1 MTVVSSLV
9 TTTLRAW
16 PSSDDVGGLQGQADL
31 FADDLA
37 TGEDRNVLQH
47 RLAAVTE
54 ARGLDGDGLEGAADL
69 VDDQGGQRLALDV
82 LGDDQQRLAGLDD
95 LLQQRKQILDRRHL
109 RRDEQDVRILEDRFL
124 TLGVGDEVTRDVAL
138 VEAHTLGQLELQ
150 AEGVRLLDG
159 DDTLVADLVHGLG
172 DQLADLGVAGRDR
185 GGGSDL
191 LLGLDLFGR
200 LEQRLGD
207 LLDGLLDAA
216 LQTERVGACR
226 DVAQTL
232 ANERLGQHGGGGGAV
247 ARDVVGLLGDFLDQL
262 SADLLVRV
270 LQLDLLG
277 DGHAIVGD
285 RGGAPLLLQD
295 DVAALG
301 TQRHLY
307 RVGEGVKAPLEA
319 ATGLFV
325 VRNYLG
331 HCEEIP
337 PIRGSHVLWSGAV
350 PATDGWGCAP
360 RVRPLPHRPDLALT
374 GRECQLHF

>member
-1 MTVVSSLV
+1 MASAISSPIWRV
-9 TTTLRAW
+9 T
-16 PSSDDVGGLQGQADL
+16 
-31 FADDLA
+31 
-37 TGEDRNVLQH
+37 
-47 RLAAVTE
+47 
-54 ARGLDGDGLEGAADL
+54 
-69 VDDQGGQRLALDV
+69 
-82 LGDDQQRLAGLDD
+82 
-95 LLQQRKQILDRRHL
+95 
-109 RRDEQDVRILEDRFL
+109 
-124 TLGVGDEVTRDVAL
+124 
-138 VEAHTLGQLELQ
+138 
-150 AEGVRLLDG
+150 
-159 DDTLVADLVHGLG
+159 
-172 DQLADLGVAGRDR
+172 GRDG

-216 LQTERVGACR
+216 LQAERVGTGR
-226 DVAQTL
+226 DVAQAL
-232 ANERLGQHGGGGGAV
+232 ANERLSQHGGGGGAV
-247 ARDVVGLLGDFLDQL
+247 ACDVVRLLGDFLDQL

-285 RGGAPLLLQD
+285 RGGAPLLLED

-307 RVGEGVKAPLEA
+307 RVGEGVQAPLEA

-325 VRNYLG
+325 VRNYFG